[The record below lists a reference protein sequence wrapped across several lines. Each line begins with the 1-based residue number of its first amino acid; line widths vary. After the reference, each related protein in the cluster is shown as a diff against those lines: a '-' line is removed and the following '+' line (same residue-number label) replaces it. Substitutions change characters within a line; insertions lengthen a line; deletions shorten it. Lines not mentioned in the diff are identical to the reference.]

1 MNPQL
6 LATMGRERRRA
17 LEEDFARG
25 DILGKGLRAF
35 AARALRAI
43 GEAAFRLGVS
53 LDERVPATPVGETR
67 N

>member
-1 MNPQL
+1 MNQQL

-25 DILGKGLRAF
+25 DIFGKGLRRL
-35 AARALRAI
+35 AARALRAT
-43 GEAAFRLGVS
+43 GEAAFRLGVA
-53 LDERVPATPVGETR
+53 LDERVPATPVVETR